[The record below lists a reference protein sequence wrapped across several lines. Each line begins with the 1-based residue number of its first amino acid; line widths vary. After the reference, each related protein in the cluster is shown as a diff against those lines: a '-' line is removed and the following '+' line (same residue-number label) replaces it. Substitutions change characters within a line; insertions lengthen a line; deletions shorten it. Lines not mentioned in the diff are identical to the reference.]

1 VRCRFPAS
9 RLGAPLCD
17 VCVILFC
24 FSFSAAVFS
33 RRPVCLSVFEALLSL
48 LSQLL
53 LTLYRL
59 NYVFSLLNEK
69 KEPTHGGL
77 RSPPQLVP
85 FLNRKAPLGSCRFWI

>member
-69 KEPTHGGL
+69 KRT
-77 RSPPQLVP
+77 RSWRPPFASPARAFSQPQSAAWLV
-85 FLNRKAPLGSCRFWI
+85 